1 MQSGRDGGG
10 MSVDESGA
18 VPNDDVTRAPSA
30 PTGST
35 DPGPWAVAMADLTVE
50 LHASFTDLDAT
61 IAAVAAS
68 AVKILPGVTAAGV
81 VRIGK
86 DGVLTCQTASNPQVL
101 QMVQAEHRTG
111 QGPCRHVLDPANPA
125 KIVVDNSSGDQR
137 WPQYTAESLSIGIAA
152 VMAVRLESGDAAG
165 QALLLV
171 TDTLLSRSVIDGVDV
186 FAAHAA
192 VAAAQTRTRTE
203 LLGAVQTRD
212 VIGQAKGI
220 LMERHKMT
228 SSKAFALLVK
238 TSQNTNIPLRQI
250 ADQIADTG
258 ENPTSQQPS

>member
-1 MQSGRDGGG
+1 MAPVHGRIAQHRNRRRHGGP
-10 MSVDESGA
+10 A
-18 VPNDDVTRAPSA
+18 RIRRRRR
-30 PTGST
+30 TG
-35 DPGPWAVAMADLTVE
+35 
-50 LHASFTDLDAT
+50 
-61 IAAVAAS
+61 VAA
-68 AVKILPGVTAAGV
+68 G
-81 VRIGK
+81 
-86 DGVLTCQTASNPQVL
+86 
-101 QMVQAEHRTG
+101 
-111 QGPCRHVLDPANPA
+111 
-125 KIVVDNSSGDQR
+125 
-137 WPQYTAESLSIGIAA
+137 
-152 VMAVRLESGDAAG
+152 
-165 QALLLV
+165 

-228 SSKAFALLVK
+228 SSQAFALLVK
-238 TSQNTNIPLRQI
+238 TSQNTNIPLRQV

>member
-1 MQSGRDGGG
+1 M
-10 MSVDESGA
+10 
-18 VPNDDVTRAPSA
+18 
-30 PTGST
+30 
-35 DPGPWAVAMADLTVE
+35 
-50 LHASFTDLDAT
+50 
-61 IAAVAAS
+61 
-68 AVKILPGVTAAGV
+68 

-101 QMVQAEHRTG
+101 QMVQAEHRAG
-111 QGPCRHVLDPANPA
+111 QGPCRHVLEPANPA

-152 VMAVRLESGDAAG
+152 VIAVRLESGDAAG

-192 VAAAQTRTRTE
+192 VAAARTRTE
-203 LLGAVQTRD
+203 LLSAVQTRD

-228 SSKAFALLVK
+228 SGQAFALLVK
-238 TSQNTNIPLRQI
+238 TSQNTNIPLRQV